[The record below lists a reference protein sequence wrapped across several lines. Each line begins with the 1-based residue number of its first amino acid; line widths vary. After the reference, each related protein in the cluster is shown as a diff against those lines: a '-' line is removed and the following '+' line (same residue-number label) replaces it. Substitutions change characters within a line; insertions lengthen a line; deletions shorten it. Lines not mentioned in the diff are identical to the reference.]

1 MKKAIPY
8 IILGLLA
15 VALVALF
22 FTGSAKKKE
31 ISQRITLD
39 KKDKNAYGAW
49 VAFQTLPKFF
59 PSASIYTSRKE
70 PGYWDSISP
79 SASGQLFFC
88 VTPRFMADDFEM
100 KKLISFVEN
109 GNDVFISTKTVSWD
123 VEKMLRCSV
132 SDNDGV
138 AFLDDDREKLI
149 FQDDSL
155 QIGLLKP
162 PFSGSRYIYPGRTY
176 DSKFT
181 EIDRNTSDELGIT
194 SNGEPNFIHLKA
206 GSGNLYLHLA
216 PLTFSNYFLLHK
228 NNMEY
233 FEKALS
239 VIRPDVQRI
248 VWDEYFITK
257 RENRTP
263 QSKKSWLTVLSRYPA
278 LKAALLT
285 ALLTLLVYLLLE
297 MRRKQRYIPLM
308 KKPKNDSLDF
318 VKTIGRLYYDRSDH
332 KNLCLKMAA
341 YFLEHI
347 RSHYKLPTGTLD
359 DQFIRNVQFKTG
371 VDETEIRNIISSI
384 RYAIDAPAVSAK
396 EVVEFHK
403 QLESFYKKA

>member
-1 MKKAIPY
+1 MGGISDPA
-8 IILGLLA
+8 
-15 VALVALF
+15 
-22 FTGSAKKKE
+22 E
-31 ISQRITLD
+31 I
-39 KKDKNAYGAW
+39 
-49 VAFQTLPKFF
+49 F

-79 SASGQLFFC
+79 SASGQLFFASR
-88 VTPRFMADDFEM
+88 P
-100 KKLISFVEN
+100 
-109 GNDVFISTKTVSWD
+109 VSWLMILKWRNWFLLWKTETMFLS
-123 VEKMLRCSV
+123 VLKQFPGMLRKCCVVLFRIMMASL
-132 SDNDGV
+132 
-138 AFLDDDREKLI
+138 FLMMTREKLI

-162 PFSGSRYIYPGRTY
+162 PFFRIKIYLSRRTY

-248 VWDEYFITK
+248 VWMSI
-257 RENRTP
+257 
-263 QSKKSWLTVLSRYPA
+263 
-278 LKAALLT
+278 
-285 ALLTLLVYLLLE
+285 LLLKE
-297 MRRKQRYIPLM
+297 KPHAAKQEKLVNCSFPLSCTQSGFTYSAADTACVPPSGNAPEAAVHTFDEEAE
-308 KKPKNDSLDF
+308 KRF
-318 VKTIGRLYYDRSDH
+318 AWFCKTIGRLYYDRSDH

-347 RSHYKLPTGTLD
+347 RSHYKLPTKTLD

-403 QLESFYKKA
+403 QLESFL